1 MAVLP
6 IRKYPDPVLRKKA
19 KRITNIDDSIKKL
32 AQDMLDTLHDAP
44 GVGLAGPQ
52 VGVPLRII
60 VLSIP
65 EDRCKDKEEV
75 WKDMVII
82 NPQILNRK
90 GERVVN
96 EGCLSLPGYNADVK
110 RSESVTVKGRDETGK
125 EIRIKATDLLA
136 QALEHETDH
145 CDGVLYVDYL
155 ASLDEL
161 KKNPPRT
168 LEEGQ
173 EEESEEQAEESKKAT
188 RRRATSTKSAR
199 RNTVEHK
206 EQPVNQE

>member
-19 KRITNIDDSIKKL
+19 KRITTIDASVKKL

-65 EDRCKDKEEV
+65 DEKDEEKND

-82 NPQILNRK
+82 NPQVIIRK
-90 GERVVN
+90 GERTVN
-96 EGCLSLPGYNADVK
+96 EGRLSLPGYNADIK
-110 RSESVTVKGRDETGK
+110 RSEAVTVKGRDETGK
-125 EIRIKATDLLA
+125 EIRIKATDLLS
-136 QALEHETDH
+136 QALEHEIDH
-145 CDGVLYVDYL
+145 CDGVLYIDYL
-155 ASLDEL
+155 NSLDEL
-161 KKNPPRT
+161 KKNRPRT

-173 EEESEEQAEESKKAT
+173 EDESEEQAE
-188 RRRATSTKSAR
+188 KSEK
-199 RNTVEHK
+199 TTE
-206 EQPVNQE
+206 